1 MANQFT
7 KVSKTQLTGSYL
19 SVTISIALV
28 IFMLGLISL
37 LVINARRL
45 SNYAKENITIAVF
58 LASADNEMDI
68 IRLQKKLD
76 ASNYVLET
84 IYVTKE
90 EAARQLKDE
99 LGEDFVGFLGFNP
112 LLSSID
118 VKLKAEYANTDSL
131 KVIKAELEKNQIVKE
146 IYYQKSQVDLVNDN
160 VKNIS
165 LVLLVFSLLFL
176 VIAVALINN
185 TIRLAFYSKRFTINT
200 MQLVGATADFIRKP
214 FVIRSSYFGALG
226 SLFAILFM
234 IVTIYFIQSAL
245 SDIIIIQDKL
255 LIFSIMLV
263 LGIALSAVSTYFAVN
278 RFLRLNS
285 NQLYY

>member
-1 MANQFT
+1 MANHSP

-37 LVINARRL
+37 MIINARRL
-45 SNYAKENITIAVF
+45 SNYAKENISISVF
-58 LASADNEMDI
+58 LTTDDNEMDI

-76 ASNYVLET
+76 ASAYVLET
-84 IYVTKE
+84 VYVSKD
-90 EAARQLKDE
+90 EAARQLKSE

-118 VKLKAEYANTDSL
+118 VKLKAEYANADSL
-131 KVIKAELEKNQIVKE
+131 AVIKTQLEKNQMVKE
-146 IYYQKSQVDLVNDN
+146 IYYQKSQVELVNEN

-165 LVLLVFSLLFL
+165 LVLLAFSILFL

-200 MQLVGATADFIRKP
+200 MQLVGATASFIRKP
-214 FVIRSSYFGALG
+214 FIVRSSYFGALG
-226 SLFAILFM
+226 ALFAILFM
-234 IVTIYFIQSAL
+234 IITIYFIQSAL
-245 SDIIIIQDKL
+245 AGIIVIQDKF
-255 LIFSIMLV
+255 LIFTIMLV
-263 LGIALSAVSTYFAVN
+263 LGIVLSGVSTYFAVN
-278 RFLRLNS
+278 RYLRLNT